1 MKTIRVTTEYDIDV
15 LIDYT
20 TEELFNKEFDK
31 LRKVIEDDPDK
42 FIAIS
47 KDYDNARHNRNILYE
62 LVD

>member
-1 MKTIRVTTEYDIDV
+1 MKTIRVTIEYDIDV

-42 FIAIS
+42 F
-47 KDYDNARHNRNILYE
+47 YCY
-62 LVD
+62 